1 MVRAPL
7 VILAVISVA
16 LVSVST
22 NSGAET
28 LKEKIVNTVPKDVLL
43 DEHLTS
49 STSSPNEVEKPT
61 SSFAASSPSSVA
73 ASSNTSSKLSPSS
86 ASSAASSA
94 ASAAVSSS
102 YSFAAA
108 LSSASKAASSQL
120 ASSSSKAGSSQLA
133 PSSSSSKAASS
144 ASKPTSAP
152 SGTAPSSSSGSSSA
166 APLPFTHPAHIIVGY
181 YGGWAAYSGY
191 TPDKINASGLTV
203 LNYAFATIGNSLN
216 LVVSDIDYSNFS
228 KLKKLKSSYPS
239 LKVVISI
246 GGWDGSQR
254 FSDAALS
261 DSSRNT
267 FADNVIK
274 FIKTYGFDGVDIDW
288 EYPTGGGLASN
299 ISRSSDKTNFG
310 LLLKT
315 LRAKLEKQGITDNK
329 HYILSFAGGASSSY
343 AAGVGLSNIAQ
354 YVDYGMIMTYDIH
367 GTWDQYTDF
376 NAPLYIPSGTSP
388 QYKVSVDSAVRTW
401 LNYGFP
407 ANKLVM
413 GVPFYGYAYQGVKN
427 ANNGLWQRFTSGAAV
442 AYDAVQSQYASNSS
456 YKKFYDSTAMVPW
469 LYNGSTFV
477 SYEDASSI
485 QKKTQYALSKNL
497 LGVGIWELS
506 QDRNGTLLGTVRKAL
521 S

>member
-1 MVRAPL
+1 MRERKKVNIKTHLTKRVPL
-7 VILAVISVA
+7 VILAVISV
-16 LVSVST
+16 LLISVST

-28 LKEKIVNTVPKDVLL
+28 LREKIVSTVPKDVLL
-43 DEHLTS
+43 DDHSAFSAT
-49 STSSPNEVEKPT
+49 SPNEIEKSA
-61 SSFAASSPSSVA
+61 SSFAASSASSA
-73 ASSNTSSKLSPSS
+73 AATSNTSLKVSPSS
-86 ASSAASSA
+86 ASSAVSSA

-102 YSFAAA
+102 HSFAAA
-108 LSSASKAASSQL
+108 LSSASKAATSQL
-120 ASSSSKAGSSQLA
+120 ASSSSKAV
-133 PSSSSSKAASS
+133 SS

-152 SGTAPSSSSGSSSA
+152 PRTAPSSSSSSSA
-166 APLPFTHPAHIIVGY
+166 APLPFTHPAHIMVGY

-203 LNYAFATIGNSLN
+203 LNYAFATIGSNLN

-246 GGWDGSQR
+246 GGWEGSQR

-274 FIKTYGFDGVDIDW
+274 FIKIYGFDGVDIDW

-299 ISRSSDKTNFG
+299 ISRSADKTNFG

-315 LRAKLEKQGITDNK
+315 LRAKLEKQGIADNK
-329 HYILSFAGGASSSY
+329 HYILSFAGGANNSY

-354 YVDYGMIMTYDIH
+354 YMDYGMIMTYDIH

-388 QYKVSVDSAVRTW
+388 QYKFSVDNAVRTW

-407 ANKLVM
+407 AKKLVM
-413 GVPFYGYAYQGVKN
+413 GVPFYGYAYQGVTN

-442 AYDAVQSQYASNSS
+442 SYDTIQSKYASNSS
-456 YKKFYDSTAMVPW
+456 YKKFYDSAVMVPW

-485 QKKTQYALSKNL
+485 QKKTQYALSKKL

-506 QDRNGTLLGTVRKAL
+506 QDRNGTLLSAVRKAL
-521 S
+521 G